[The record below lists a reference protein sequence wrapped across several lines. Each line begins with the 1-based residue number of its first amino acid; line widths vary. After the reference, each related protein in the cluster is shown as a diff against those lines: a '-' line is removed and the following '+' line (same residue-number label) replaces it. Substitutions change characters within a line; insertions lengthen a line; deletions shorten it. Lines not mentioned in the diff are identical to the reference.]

1 MNFAALESRV
11 PPWAPVATP
20 LLLFETRSKQN
31 ADRKRIEREGMPV
44 GFYIFRPYGG
54 GRKIGDVSASNRESN
69 EADNHRHRA
78 RSRSDVVLH

>member
-31 ADRKRIEREGMPV
+31 ASGLSVRGCLSD
-44 GFYIFRPYGG
+44 FYIFRPYGG

>member
-1 MNFAALESRV
+1 MILLLMNFAALESRV

-44 GFYIFRPYGG
+44 GFLHLP
-54 GRKIGDVSASNRESN
+54 SLWWREEN
-69 EADNHRHRA
+69 WRRIVFQ
-78 RSRSDVVLH
+78 SRIE